1 MVSTSPKSFLLIS
14 ESTVKSLLNYYDY
27 PHPENTDEI
36 IEGYDKNHVLRTSKM
51 CAALAIHLGHDEKLV
66 REYQIACLLHDLG
79 RAGLDQ
85 KLFSKIWS
93 WAIAH
98 KIPTRPLEW
107 RNKYP
112 ETKYG
117 FETEAFWDM
126 YSSQLCEIGIK
137 NLDWAKE
144 QVEMRL
150 GYGRRLSRLI
160 EKIKP
165 KLKAQNIEW
174 ADWMEKVILYYYYPE
189 NMVDSP
195 NWTREFGE
203 ILVACEQLEAYSN
216 RTRGKDYYNRQNES
230 FQEAFNY
237 LENLKNENRISDK
250 VLSALRDI
258 IAKGLFDEILKEAR
272 NGYISKDELKFL
284 RKINTKDNKCQ

>member
-1 MVSTSPKSFLLIS
+1 MNSISSRSFLLVS
-14 ESTVKSLLNYYDY
+14 ESTVESLLKYYDY
-27 PHPENTDEI
+27 PHPERIDEI

-51 CAALAIHLGHDEKLV
+51 CAALAIHLGHNEKLV
-66 REYQIACLLHDLG
+66 GEYQIACLLHDLG

-85 KLFSKIWS
+85 KLFGKIWS
-93 WAIAH
+93 WAITH

-150 GYGRRLSRLI
+150 GYARRLSRFI
-160 EKIKP
+160 KKIKP
-165 KLKAQNIEW
+165 KLKALNIEW
-174 ADWMEKVILYYYYPE
+174 NDWMEKVILYYYYPE
-189 NMVDSP
+189 NMDDSP
-195 NWTREFGE
+195 SWIREFGE

-216 RTRGKDYYNRQNES
+216 RERGKNYYNRKNES

-237 LENLKNENRISDK
+237 LENLKNEGRISDK
-250 VLSALRDI
+250 VLSALRDL
-258 IAKGLFDEILKEAR
+258 IAKGLFDDILKEAR
-272 NGYISKDELKFL
+272 NGYISEDELKFL
-284 RKINTKDNKCQ
+284 RKINTEDNKCQ

>member
-1 MVSTSPKSFLLIS
+1 MNLLLSKSFLLVP
-14 ESTVKSLLNYYDY
+14 ESTVESLLKYYDY
-27 PHPENTDEI
+27 PHPERTDEI

-66 REYQIACLLHDLG
+66 YKYQIACLLHDLG

-93 WAIAH
+93 WAITH

-117 FETEAFWDM
+117 YETEAFWDM
-126 YSSQLCEIGIK
+126 YSSQLRDIGVK
-137 NLDWAKE
+137 NHNWAKE

-150 GYGRRLSRLI
+150 GYARRLSRLI

-174 ADWMEKVILYYYYPE
+174 NDWMEKVILYYYYPE
-189 NMVDSP
+189 NMGDAA
-195 NWTREFGE
+195 NWIREFGE

-216 RTRGKDYYNRQNES
+216 RTRGDDYYNRGNES
-230 FQEAFNY
+230 FQEAFDY
-237 LENLKNENRISDK
+237 LENLKNEGRISNK
-250 VLSALRDI
+250 VLSALRDL
-258 IAKGLFDEILKEAR
+258 IAKGLFDNILKEAR
-272 NGYISKDELKFL
+272 NGCISEDELKFL
-284 RKINTKDNKCQ
+284 RTINTEDNKCQ